1 MAINPAYT
9 TVISFKISK
18 WSSFT
23 FAKMTRAKNEAS
35 ISSNA
40 ILCHGYVILIA
51 ADIVVRLFAFPAN
64 T

>member
-40 ILCHGYVILIA
+40 IIPQNVACAKA
-51 ADIVVRLFAFPAN
+51 AQLHKSVAI
-64 T
+64 

>member
-40 ILCHGYVILIA
+40 IIPQNVACA
-51 ADIVVRLFAFPAN
+51 MDM
-64 T
+64 